1 MESRPSPRASP
12 PRSGVDLVPAASSPS
27 AMTIQDSTVV
37 PVPKLATESQD
48 GGPPDGLSSPSPR
61 SNSGPRHPPKDG
73 VAESYDEV
81 DDDWDTLMP
90 PPPPPNFFGSST
102 SFDVAPGTFNV
113 IRPRGRIDKPI
124 SGKPK
129 PKPKARPASTPIPER
144 LEEHSF
150 PPLEGPTVHPDP
162 TQRRGSISDPDI
174 SRSYLRKYIR
184 GAYISLIAPSFV
196 HDKSALWDL
205 QRLENRLNVL
215 QTWVWAANAAL
226 FAASAALLALSDV
239 SRSVIAQSFVVLSG
253 IFGLYG
259 FVYSVFLA
267 FHIGDSR
274 AQFSTWF
281 LVCPP
286 LSRQSSECTT
296 TQSPGSRKLDARISL
311 RVILGRINHVIAAAH
326 MDGLGCPQPCMLP
339 HLTWHPNRNLR
350 PSDPADQ
357 RTDRNRRPGRPRPQF
372 HTQHLPTGNIYAR
385 DRVELLLRCHDP
397 PPDS

>member
-1 MESRPSPRASP
+1 MQSHPSSSASP

-37 PVPKLATESQD
+37 PAPKLATESED
-48 GGPPDGLSSPSPR
+48 GGPPDGPSSPSPR
-61 SNSGPRHPPKDG
+61 SNSGPRHPPTDG

-90 PPPPPNFFGSST
+90 HPPPPNFFGSST

-129 PKPKARPASTPIPER
+129 PKPKARPASTPIPEH

-150 PPLEGPTVHPDP
+150 PPLEGPTMHPDP

-196 HDKSALWDL
+196 HDKSAFWDL

-239 SRSVIAQSFVVLSG
+239 SRSVIAQSFIVLSG

-281 LVCPP
+281 LDHANSMHASPSESFWDVSNM
-286 LSRQSSECTT
+286 LS
-296 TQSPGSRKLDARISL
+296 
-311 RVILGRINHVIAAAH
+311 
-326 MDGLGCPQPCMLP
+326 LP
-339 HLTWHPNRNLR
+339 LTWMAWAVLSLVCFLISFGIQIAISDLQILLTSGQTETDVPVVPAPNSTLNIFQLAIFI
-350 PSDPADQ
+350 PAIVWSSCYVVMIHLQ
-357 RTDRNRRPGRPRPQF
+357 IRRCKSSTAGS
-372 HTQHLPTGNIYAR
+372 A
-385 DRVELLLRCHDP
+385 
-397 PPDS
+397 